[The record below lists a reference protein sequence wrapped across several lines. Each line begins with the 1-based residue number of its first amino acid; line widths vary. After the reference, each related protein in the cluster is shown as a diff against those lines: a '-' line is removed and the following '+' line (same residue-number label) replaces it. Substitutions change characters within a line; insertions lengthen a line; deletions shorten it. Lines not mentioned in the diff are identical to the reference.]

1 MTREILTGIPV
12 IRAFSRE
19 KHEEER
25 FEEANERLTKTNLF
39 VNRCMTFMMPTM
51 MLIMNGV
58 SVLIIYSGAYAVDN
72 GTMQVG
78 NVMAFIQYAMQIIMS
93 FLMITAMSIML
104 PRANVAALRINDV
117 LKTKVSV
124 TDPENPVLPAQDVKG
139 TVEFDHVSF
148 AYPEAGENV
157 LTDISFKAEKG
168 ETIAVIGSTGSGKS
182 TLIKMMAGVL
192 KPTLGQITINGY
204 PVGVNTKKIVSY
216 LPERTYLNPSMKVK
230 EAVDY
235 FADFYEDF
243 SKQKAL
249 DMLEKFGINEQ
260 DKIKSLSK
268 GTREKVQIVLV
279 MSREA
284 KLYLLDEP
292 MGGVDPAA
300 REYILRTIIS
310 NYNEDAT
317 VVITTHL
324 ISDIENVLDEVV
336 FIKQGEVY
344 LKESVDDIRTKYNK
358 SVDALFRE
366 VFVCY

>member
-1 MTREILTGIPV
+1 MSNLVEIKELGKCYGKKKVMNNLSLSLESGRIVGILGP
-12 IRAFSRE
+12 
-19 KHEEER
+19 
-25 FEEANERLTKTNLF
+25 N
-39 VNRCMTFMMPTM
+39 
-51 MLIMNGV
+51 
-58 SVLIIYSGAYAVDN
+58 
-72 GTMQVG
+72 
-78 NVMAFIQYAMQIIMS
+78 
-93 FLMITAMSIML
+93 
-104 PRANVAALRINDV
+104 
-117 LKTKVSV
+117 
-124 TDPENPVLPAQDVKG
+124 
-139 TVEFDHVSF
+139 
-148 AYPEAGENV
+148 
-157 LTDISFKAEKG
+157 
-168 ETIAVIGSTGSGKS
+168 GSGKS

-192 KPTLGQITINGY
+192 KPTSGQITINGY
-204 PVGVNTKKIVSY
+204 LVGVNTKKIVSY

-324 ISDIENVLDEVV
+324 I
-336 FIKQGEVY
+336 KQGEVY

>member
-1 MTREILTGIPV
+1 MSNLVEIKELGKCYGKKKVMNNLSLSLESGRIVGILGP
-12 IRAFSRE
+12 
-19 KHEEER
+19 
-25 FEEANERLTKTNLF
+25 N
-39 VNRCMTFMMPTM
+39 
-51 MLIMNGV
+51 
-58 SVLIIYSGAYAVDN
+58 
-72 GTMQVG
+72 
-78 NVMAFIQYAMQIIMS
+78 
-93 FLMITAMSIML
+93 
-104 PRANVAALRINDV
+104 
-117 LKTKVSV
+117 
-124 TDPENPVLPAQDVKG
+124 
-139 TVEFDHVSF
+139 
-148 AYPEAGENV
+148 
-157 LTDISFKAEKG
+157 
-168 ETIAVIGSTGSGKS
+168 GSGKS

-192 KPTLGQITINGY
+192 KPTSGQIIINGY

-300 REYILRTIIS
+300 RDYILRT
-310 NYNEDAT
+310 
-317 VVITTHL
+317 
-324 ISDIENVLDEVV
+324 
-336 FIKQGEVY
+336 IKQGEVY

>member
-1 MTREILTGIPV
+1 MSNLVEIKELGKCYGKKKVMNNLSLSLESGRIVGILGP
-12 IRAFSRE
+12 
-19 KHEEER
+19 
-25 FEEANERLTKTNLF
+25 N
-39 VNRCMTFMMPTM
+39 
-51 MLIMNGV
+51 
-58 SVLIIYSGAYAVDN
+58 
-72 GTMQVG
+72 
-78 NVMAFIQYAMQIIMS
+78 
-93 FLMITAMSIML
+93 
-104 PRANVAALRINDV
+104 
-117 LKTKVSV
+117 
-124 TDPENPVLPAQDVKG
+124 
-139 TVEFDHVSF
+139 
-148 AYPEAGENV
+148 
-157 LTDISFKAEKG
+157 
-168 ETIAVIGSTGSGKS
+168 GSGKS

-192 KPTLGQITINGY
+192 KPTSGQITINGY
-204 PVGVNTKKIVSY
+204 LVGVNTKKIVSY

-300 REYILRTIIS
+300 RDYILRTILTNYDENATILIS
-310 NYNEDAT
+310 
-317 VVITTHL
+317 THL
-324 ISDIENVLDEVV
+324 IADVENVLDEVV
-336 FIKQGEVY
+336 FIQNGTIS
-344 LKESVDDIRTKYNK
+344 LTSSVDDIRINQGK

-366 VFVCY
+366 VFRC

>member
-1 MTREILTGIPV
+1 MSNLVEIKELGKCYGKKKVMNNLSLSLESGRIVGILGP
-12 IRAFSRE
+12 
-19 KHEEER
+19 
-25 FEEANERLTKTNLF
+25 N
-39 VNRCMTFMMPTM
+39 
-51 MLIMNGV
+51 
-58 SVLIIYSGAYAVDN
+58 
-72 GTMQVG
+72 
-78 NVMAFIQYAMQIIMS
+78 
-93 FLMITAMSIML
+93 
-104 PRANVAALRINDV
+104 
-117 LKTKVSV
+117 
-124 TDPENPVLPAQDVKG
+124 
-139 TVEFDHVSF
+139 
-148 AYPEAGENV
+148 
-157 LTDISFKAEKG
+157 
-168 ETIAVIGSTGSGKS
+168 GSGKS

-192 KPTLGQITINGY
+192 KPTSGQITINGY

-300 REYILRTIIS
+300 RDYILRTIIS

-344 LKESVDDIRTKYNK
+344 LKESVDDIRTNYNK
-358 SVDALFRE
+358 SVDALFWE
-366 VFVCY
+366 VLECY